1 MSLRSPLGRVRG
13 LGSAKSG
20 VHHWW
25 HQRLSAL
32 ALIPLALWFVTSL
45 LGKLGAPHAE
55 VVAWVGSP
63 FVTVMLLGLVLAVFY
78 HAKLGLQ
85 VVIED
90 YVHDEF
96 AKLALLVAMKLAA
109 AFGALL
115 GAVAVLKISFGLA

>member
-20 VHHWW
+20 AHHWL
-25 HQRLSAL
+25 HQRLTAI
-32 ALIPLALWFVTSL
+32 AIVPLSLWFVNAL
-45 LGKLGAPHAE
+45 LTHMHDDHATL
-55 VVAWVGSP
+55 VAWIGSP
-63 FVTVMLLGLVLAVFY
+63 LVAALLIALLVAVFY

-90 YVHDEF
+90 YFHDDLV
-96 AKLALLVAMKLAA
+96 KVALLVAMKLGL

-115 GAVAVLKISFGLA
+115 GVVAVLKISFGSA

>member
-25 HQRLSAL
+25 HQRLSAV
-32 ALIPLALWFVTSL
+32 ALIPLTSWFVVAL
-45 LGKLGAPHAE
+45 LGRLDAPHAE
-55 VVAWVGSP
+55 VVRWIGSP
-63 FVTVMLLGLVLAVFY
+63 FVTVLLVALISALFY

-90 YVHDEF
+90 YVHGEF
-96 AKLALLVAMKLAA
+96 AKLALQVAMQLGL

-115 GAVAVLKISFGLA
+115 GIVAVLKIAFAPF

>member
-1 MSLRSPLGRVRG
+1 MNLRSDLGRVRG

-20 VHHWW
+20 SHHWM
-25 HQRLSAL
+25 HQRLSAI

-45 LGKLGAPHAE
+45 MSHMGDSHGEL
-55 VVAWVGSP
+55 VDWISSP
-63 FVTVMLLGLVLAVFY
+63 FVTVLLLALVTSAFY

-90 YVHDEF
+90 YVHAEMS
-96 AKLALLVAMKLAA
+96 KMALLVAMKLAV

-115 GAVAVLKISFGLA
+115 GVVAILKISFGMA

>member
-20 VHHWW
+20 MHHWW
-25 HQRLSAL
+25 HQRLSAI
-32 ALIPLALWFVTSL
+32 AIVPLSVWFVTAI
-45 LGKLGAPHAE
+45 LGRLDADHAA
-55 VVAWVGSP
+55 VVNWIASP
-63 FVTVMLLGLVLAVFY
+63 FVTVLLVALIVSMFY

-90 YVHDEF
+90 YVHAEF
-96 AKLALLVAMKLAA
+96 VKLALLIVMKLAV

-115 GAVAVLKISFGLA
+115 GVIAVLKISFGTA

>member
-25 HQRLSAL
+25 HQRLSAI
-32 ALIPLALWFVTSL
+32 ALVPLSLWFVSAV
-45 LGKLGAPHAE
+45 LGRLGADHAA
-55 VVAWVGSP
+55 VVNWIASP
-63 FVTVMLLGLVLAVFY
+63 FVTVLLVALIASVFY

-90 YVHDEF
+90 YVHVEL
-96 AKLALLVAMKLAA
+96 AKVVLLVVMKLAMV
-109 AFGALL
+109 FGALL
-115 GAVAVLKISFGLA
+115 GIGAVLKISFGTA

>member
-25 HQRLSAL
+25 HQRTSAIALVPLS
-32 ALIPLALWFVTSL
+32 LWFVNAV
-45 LGKLGAPHAE
+45 LGHMQGSHAE
-55 VVAWVGSP
+55 TLAWIGSP
-63 FVTVMLLGLVLAVFY
+63 FITVMLVALILAMFY

-90 YVHDEF
+90 YVHHEIV
-96 AKLALLVAMKLAA
+96 KLGLLTLMKLTL

-115 GAVAVLKISFGLA
+115 GVVAVLKIAFGSP

>member
-25 HQRLSAL
+25 HQRTSAIALVPLS
-32 ALIPLALWFVTSL
+32 LWFVSAV
-45 LGKLGAPHAE
+45 LGHTQSSHAE
-55 VVAWVGSP
+55 TLAWIGSP
-63 FVTVMLLGLVLAVFY
+63 FITVMLIALILAMFY

-90 YVHDEF
+90 YVHHEIS
-96 AKLALLVAMKLAA
+96 KLGLLTLMKLTL

-115 GAVAVLKISFGLA
+115 GVVAVLKIAFGSA

>member
-20 VHHWW
+20 TQHWW
-25 HQRLSAL
+25 HQRLSAI
-32 ALIPLALWFVTSL
+32 AIVPLSVWFVTAM
-45 LGKLGAPHAE
+45 LGRLTADHAA
-55 VVAWVGSP
+55 VVNWISSP
-63 FVTVMLLGLVLAVFY
+63 FVTVLLIALIVSVFY

-90 YVHDEF
+90 YVHAEF
-96 AKLALLVAMKLAA
+96 AKMALLIAMKLAV

-115 GAVAVLKISFGLA
+115 GVVAVLKISFGTA